1 MVVDF
6 EKEGRKLAEEARR
19 QSAAI
24 NPHEAP
30 NTSED
35 SVERMRAPEVHD
47 GSKVVDGTTGRIAE
61 ENAPHTPTPQQP
73 QASATADGNAVA
85 EELPPEPER
94 PDVPWVISNKTF
106 EGTKES
112 FMKKGFLK
120 TLNGKID
127 EALKG
132 NTPEDLAMSMSL
144 AAFTLFFD
152 MLTNYINH
160 NRDEKD
166 RLAKAYKDG
175 VAAFERD
182 MHVYQQHKDMTI
194 WATLAE
200 DPEFKQKFGGKAL
213 TPEMKKDAMK
223 YIGGHPDLLQKLA
236 DAYGFLTKHECS
248 TDEIKKQLAKTFGAN
263 SSAKDLEKL
272 SGRGLQDPMIAESVK
287 GAKELAAY
295 RQKVR
300 AYNARKERLNANR
313 RLFSHTRNSNQHQN
327 QQQRTQQQTR

>member
-6 EKEGRKLAEEARR
+6 EKMGEKMSEKAREE
-19 QSAAI
+19 SAAV
-24 NPHEAP
+24 NPQDTP
-30 NTSED
+30 FVKKKD
-35 SVERMRAPEVHD
+35 VEKMRAPEIHD
-47 GSKVVDGTTGRIAE
+47 SEKAIDPAKGTITE
-61 ENAPHTPTPQQP
+61 ENAPHTPKPQSQQP
-73 QASATADGNAVA
+73 QAEA
-85 EELPPEPER
+85 EQMPPEPER